1 MIGDI
6 APRWYVAQTRP
17 RAEVLAVA
25 HLNRQGFPTYLPRY
39 LKRRRHA
46 RRVEIVAAPFF
57 PRYLFVSVD
66 METQRWRS
74 IQSTL
79 GVSRLVCNGDQPA
92 VVDNRI
98 IESLHQ
104 RENDLGFIQLDRRP
118 RFQVGEKVRILDGA
132 FSDSLGL
139 YEGMTDRE
147 RVTILLDLLGRK
159 VRVILDADLVAA
171 A

>member
-1 MIGDI
+1 MTGDI

-17 RAEVLAVA
+17 RAEGLAVA

-46 RRVEIVAAPFF
+46 RRVEMVAAPFF
-57 PRYLFVSVD
+57 ARYLFVSVD